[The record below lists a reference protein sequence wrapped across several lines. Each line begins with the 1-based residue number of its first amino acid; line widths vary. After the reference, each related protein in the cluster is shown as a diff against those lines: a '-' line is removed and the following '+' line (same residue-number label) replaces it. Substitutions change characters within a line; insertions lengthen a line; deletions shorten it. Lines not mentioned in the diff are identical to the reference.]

1 MIANRAPWLS
11 RVPVR
16 SWSPR
21 RLGRLAQAWVE
32 VNPDVTVQAPVSVTL
47 GLGSLPLS
55 IGLFA
60 GSGVSF
66 IVKNELPKGWPRSLA
81 TALGATLA
89 VAGVINLILPSA
101 EAQAKPGAPAPFAP
115 VAPPSAPGQPA
126 GGAAPY
132 LPPSPQAFQAV
143 SARIAEP
150 ADGETVNISPFASS
164 YPVRVEFQNPGP
176 ETVTLDLEL
185 TAIESPNGGD
195 DDVYSTLPV
204 QVALGP
210 GQVKAVDVAMPI
222 SSWDALVD
230 FVDIQLYARK
240 RSGPGGAPALLD
252 QKTFVIEWE

>member
-11 RVPVR
+11 RVPVS
-16 SWSPR
+16 SWSPS

-89 VAGVINLILPSA
+89 VA
-101 EAQAKPGAPAPFAP
+101 EAKPGAPGPLAP

-126 GGAAPY
+126 GGAPPY

-143 SARIAEP
+143 TARIAEP
-150 ADGETVNISPFASS
+150 SHGETVDIGPFAGS
-164 YPVRVEFQNPGP
+164 YPVRVEFQNPAP
-176 ETVTLDLEL
+176 ETVT
-185 TAIESPNGGD
+185 
-195 DDVYSTLPV
+195 
-204 QVALGP
+204 
-210 GQVKAVDVAMPI
+210 
-222 SSWDALVD
+222 
-230 FVDIQLYARK
+230 F
-240 RSGPGGAPALLD
+240 
-252 QKTFVIEWE
+252 